1 MTEPH
6 TEVVL
11 DLAARESSELPV
23 SDFIVYVPVLDA
35 RQQPI
40 PILDEEGNEQ
50 RDGTGTLIV
59 ERYPARLA
67 ALTPTGYTLMR
78 LRRIGGRASEALT
91 HGVAANRAM
100 DRKSTAELVEMV
112 FVFVESNLLPESREW
127 LDRMLSNPRSG
138 VDMVDLIRPFMM
150 LAQAA
155 SGGPTGPSRSGST
168 TRRDA
173 GQPSTEA

>member
-6 TEVVL
+6 TEVTL
-11 DLAARESSELPV
+11 DLAARDSSELPV
-23 SDFIVYVPVLDA
+23 SDFVVYVPVLDA

-40 PILDEEGNEQ
+40 PILDDEGNEQ

-59 ERYPARLA
+59 ERYPVRLA

-78 LRRIGGRASEALT
+78 LRRIGGRASEALA
-91 HGVAANRAM
+91 HGVPAAKAM

-112 FVFVESNLLPESREW
+112 FVFVEANLLPESRAW

-138 VDMVDLIRPFMM
+138 VELVDLIRPFML
-150 LAQAA
+150 LASSAA
-155 SGGPTGPSRSGST
+155 GGPTEPSRSGST
-168 TRRDA
+168 TRRDD
-173 GQPSTEA
+173 GQPSTGA